1 MPKLTLG
8 YMRVSETDECETKA
22 ALRKETP
29 QLKKSQKASKDKDTP
44 ERPADGVYGQLLAEE
59 WEEIKNS
66 LTTNHKITNL
76 IRKAGE
82 RWRCVPA
89 DERQK
94 MNAW

>member
-1 MPKLTLG
+1 MPRLTLG

-29 QLKKSQKASKDKDTP
+29 QLKKSQKARTRILP